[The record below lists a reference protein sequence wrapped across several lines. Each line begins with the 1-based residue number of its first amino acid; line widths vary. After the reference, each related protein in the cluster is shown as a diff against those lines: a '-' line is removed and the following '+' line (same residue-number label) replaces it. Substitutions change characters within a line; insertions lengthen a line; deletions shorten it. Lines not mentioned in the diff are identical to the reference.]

1 MRQAVA
7 IRPYRVTDGPAVTAL
22 IAAAWPGDAV
32 MQELQATH
40 GPDRESPLRRAVIA
54 EWDGEVAGAACVT
67 GSNHHPSRHTLVL
80 NVAPRF
86 RRRGVGSALL
96 ARMRAATAASG
107 LPFRTRA
114 RPSDASSTAFLV
126 ARGFRTLIRVRTGV
140 IDPADPAVRRHVEA
154 LADPPPGTRLLPF
167 DGPGSTASVDDC
179 AGVLSSVYVDT
190 HRWDPPAPWPADRA
204 REHFCGTELVAGSMV
219 CAYQDAALAGVGIL
233 LSLDGAAAP
242 GAWYLSDVG
251 VAGQDR
257 PHARALTAALAAHC
271 LEHAARNR
279 RMVEFEVDDSHA
291 HLWAVLE
298 TVPVVSASS
307 DLVIMADDPV
317 VS

>member
-1 MRQAVA
+1 MRPAVD
-7 IRPYRVTDGPAVTAL
+7 IRPYRVSDGPAVTAL
-22 IAAAWPGDAV
+22 AAAAWPGDAV

-40 GPDRESPLRRAVIA
+40 GPDRDSPLRRVVVA
-54 EWDGEVAGAACVT
+54 EWDGELAGAACVT
-67 GSNHHPSRHTLVL
+67 ASNRHPSRHTLVL
-80 NVAPRF
+80 HVAPRF

-107 LPFRTRA
+107 LPLRTRA

-126 ARGFRTLIRVRTGV
+126 ARGFRVLVRVRTGV
-140 IDPADPAVRRHVEA
+140 IDPAAPAVRRRVEA
-154 LADPPPGTRLLPF
+154 LAHPPPGTRLLPF
-167 DGPGSTASVDDC
+167 DGAESTASVDDC
-179 AGVLSSVYVDT
+179 AGVLRSVYADT
-190 HRWDPPAPWPADRA
+190 HGWDPPAPWPADQV
-204 REHFCGTELVAGSMV
+204 REHFCGSELVAGSMV

-233 LSLDGAAAP
+233 LSLGNAALP
-242 GAWYLSDVG
+242 DAWYLSDVG

-257 PHARALTAALAAHC
+257 PHARELTGALAAHC
-271 LEHAARNR
+271 LEHAGRNR

-298 TVPVVSASS
+298 TVSVVSAST
-307 DLVIMADDPV
+307 DLVIMADDPG